1 MVHDDRFPIAAQLF
15 IRLKRSPGRV
25 IDVTWMLQ
33 NEPYAQEVLKVA
45 RTADAESA
53 DLASRFEALTT
64 SLRNPVPT
72 PAAFS
77 RAGRAGGGQQPLRRQ
92 LALRSRPRKSPARGG
107 ARGGDNALLNLRDQS
122 LIASTWIASLATVGP
137 YLAP

>member
-77 RAGRAGGGQQPLRRQ
+77 RTGSFQVEPEPVAPAVVSSHYVGSLR
-92 LALRSRPRKSPARGG
+92 
-107 ARGGDNALLNLRDQS
+107 
-122 LIASTWIASLATVGP
+122 
-137 YLAP
+137 